1 MAFPRGAVLLLAV
14 LLIAIL
20 RPIAALQVT
29 PNSPCAALC
38 IDDQSLD
45 PSDPNSSNT
54 VNRDIVCA
62 DADYSASQAGTKWQ
76 GCMSCLQN
84 STFVQDAE
92 NDQMW
97 FLCKL
102 ITGTE
107 RMHANDCR

>member
-1 MAFPRGAVLLLAV
+1 MARSRGAALLLVILVLL
-14 LLIAIL
+14 
-20 RPIAALQVT
+20 RGIAALQVT

-54 VNRDIVCA
+54 KNSDMVCT
-62 DADYSASQAGTKWQ
+62 DEDYTKSQAGTKWQ

-84 STFVQDAE
+84 STFSQGAE

-102 ITGTE
+102 P
-107 RMHANDCR
+107 AVVDQ